1 MLAAL
6 FAPSV
11 IAALF
16 REGASLFHDYQQGK
30 ITLAE
35 LQMRLGVIAM
45 QEATKVE
52 QANAEMVA
60 KTYAAF
66 SEVLKFSPIVRF
78 GWLFIVLTQGS
89 VLVFY
94 QVGVPLLAWYYP
106 GSPSFPSPG
115 DQLLQWGYGVLVLL
129 VGGGAVAI
137 KRPAQPAPP
146 KGQ

>member
-11 IAALF
+11 ISAIF
-16 REGASLFHDYQQGK
+16 REGAGLFKQYQEGK
-30 ITLAE
+30 IDLAK
-35 LQMRLGVIAM
+35 LQMHLGVIAM

-66 SEVLKFSPIVRF
+66 SEVLKFSPLVRVVYAVVTLSQVF
-78 GWLFIVLTQGS
+78 VLFWYQWAVPFIVWKYG
-89 VLVFY
+89 
-94 QVGVPLLAWYYP
+94 G
-106 GSPSFPSPG
+106 SFPPAS
-115 DQLLQWGYGVLVLL
+115 DVLLEWCYGLLVLL

-137 KRPAQPAPP
+137 KRPKQPSVKA
-146 KGQ
+146 

>member
-11 IAALF
+11 IAAIF
-16 REGASLFHDYQQGK
+16 REGAQLFEQYQQGK
-30 ITLAE
+30 ITLAQ
-35 LQMRLGVIAM
+35 LQQQLGIIAM

-66 SEVLKFSPIVRF
+66 SEVLKFSPLVRYVWGIVTISQCF
-78 GWLFIVLTQGS
+78 VLFWYQWAVPFIVWKYG
-89 VLVFY
+89 
-94 QVGVPLLAWYYP
+94 G
-106 GSPSFPSPG
+106 SFPPAS
-115 DQLLQWGYGVLVLL
+115 DLLLEWCYGLLVLL

-137 KRPAQPAPP
+137 KRPKQPAQPS
-146 KGQ
+146 K

>member
-11 IAALF
+11 IAAIF
-16 REGASLFHDYQQGK
+16 REGAGIFKQYQEGK
-30 ITLAE
+30 ITLAQ
-35 LQMRLGVIAM
+35 LQTQLGVIAM

-66 SEVLKFSPIVRF
+66 SEVLKFSPLVRIVYAVVTLSQAF
-78 GWLFIVLTQGS
+78 VLFWYQWAVPFIVWKYG
-89 VLVFY
+89 
-94 QVGVPLLAWYYP
+94 G
-106 GSPSFPSPG
+106 SFPPAS
-115 DQLLQWGYGVLVLL
+115 DVLLEWGYGLIVLL

-137 KRPAQPAPP
+137 RRPKQPAPP
-146 KGQ
+146 KN

>member
-16 REGASLFHDYQQGK
+16 REGADLFKQYQDGK
-30 ITLAE
+30 ITLAQ
-35 LQMRLGVIAM
+35 LQMQLGVIAM

-66 SEVLKFSPIVRF
+66 SEVLKFSPLVRIVYAVVTLSQAF
-78 GWLFIVLTQGS
+78 VLFWYQWAVPFIVWKFG
-89 VLVFY
+89 
-94 QVGVPLLAWYYP
+94 G
-106 GSPSFPSPG
+106 SFPPAS
-115 DQLLQWGYGVLVLL
+115 DVLLEWGYGLLVLL

-137 KRPAQPAPP
+137 KRPRQPVPAPSN
-146 KGQ
+146 K